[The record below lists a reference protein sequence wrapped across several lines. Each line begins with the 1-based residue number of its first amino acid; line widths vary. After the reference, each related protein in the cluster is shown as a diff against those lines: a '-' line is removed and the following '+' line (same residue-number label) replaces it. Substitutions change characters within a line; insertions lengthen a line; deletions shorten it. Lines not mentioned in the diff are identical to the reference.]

1 MATVN
6 AGDVTA
12 TLKLKDELSGPLSRI
27 AGSFGPIGSNLANL
41 ALAGGVA
48 GAAFKAAELAVN
60 AFVNAIRDTINAVV
74 QLASRGED
82 IQNRALISGF
92 AIEATQ
98 QFERLAKNA
107 GSSSQAIT
115 FAVTRMQRAAASGS
129 AGFKR
134 LGIDVGTF
142 LQLKPEDQLKAVA
155 DRLFAIED
163 PARRTAAAIDA
174 FGRSGAQLLPV
185 LKQIAEGGEVMK
197 VSLSEE
203 QVQGLANLDDALD
216 NVSGSLDDVKEQ
228 FFAVIATTPEFVDI
242 LTVLAGAL
250 NLVAKGVAEAGR
262 LIKEYGASIDSII
275 PGTKNALEQLK
286 EYVAV
291 LREIG
296 PPINAATRATM
307 AHGFEMAKLGSP
319 ESIPSVNEQLKLL
332 EKGLDEEIK
341 KTKEV
346 LKPIDEHAKKLKEL
360 KAAIS
365 DVGIAATQAQKVK
378 DLEAV
383 IKQLGGA
390 SALSAGELTRFVAE
404 LRQLGSAGQ
413 AAIQGLGPGGP
424 LEAMTQAFNE
434 MGPAIAS
441 ATKDAAD
448 GMADLGLESEG
459 LIPTL
464 EEFEAKQKA
473 ITDAENA
480 AVAAHQQNAGELANL
495 AGAFD
500 SLGSSIGGAA
510 GNAIQFGAQGVQI
523 FSNLEARHG
532 MSTLQR
538 TAAAASQFGSALQSA
553 GQAGTAAGAAI
564 RGAMG
569 GASAGAMF
577 GPIGAGVGAV
587 AGALG
592 GLFMRA
598 RRLREEARK
607 MRDEFIQ
614 SAGGLDTLRIRA
626 NEAGVSL
633 DALMKAR
640 DPTAAAA
647 AIEKIKKAI
656 ETHDEAWRKVKEAM
670 DRYGITIEQMGPKF
684 AQQQLDQQAMK
695 LLEDYRLLTAA
706 GAQWET
712 VIAAMAPAMQEY
724 INAALAS
731 GATVPEAMRVQ
742 IERMI
747 EMGLLLDEN
756 GVAFT
761 SVEDAGIT
769 FAETM
774 TEAISRL
781 IERINELVSAILGVQ
796 SQAGKGV
803 RIPVSVGDI
812 PGEPGEGGGPRARRN
827 DIPEEFQGGSGGF
840 RDFGAGTPAVL
851 HGREAVVAEGQGL
864 VARLDP
870 QDMDRLV
877 RALRDAIL
885 MAG

>member
-1 MATVN
+1 MATIN
-6 AGDVTA
+6 AGDIFA
-12 TLKLKDELSGPLSRI
+12 TLKLKDEMTAQARGVAASL
-27 AGSFGPIGSNLANL
+27 GPIGSSLGSIA
-41 ALAGGVA
+41 AAAGVA
-48 GAAFKAAELAVN
+48 GISFATAQKAATFLIDSVKGVAV
-60 AFVNAIRDTINAVV
+60 ALG
-74 QLASRGED
+74 QLAARAED

-92 AIEATQ
+92 SIEATQ

-107 GSSSQAIT
+107 GQAGASVS
-115 FAVTRMQRAAASGS
+115 FAISRMQRAAAEGS
-129 AGFKR
+129 RGFR
-134 LGIDVGTF
+134 QLGIDTGEF
-142 LQLKPEDQLKAVA
+142 LKLKPEDQLRTLAERIFEI
-155 DRLFAIED
+155 DN
-163 PARRTAAAIDA
+163 PAQRAAAA
-174 FGRSGAQLLPV
+174 MQVFGRSGAQMLPI
-185 LKQIAEGGEVMK
+185 LKQLADGTDALKIT
-197 VSLSEE
+197 LSET
-203 QVQGLANLDDALD
+203 QTTALANLDNALD
-216 NVSGSLDDVKEQ
+216 DASGAWADFQEQ
-228 FFAVIATTPEFVDI
+228 LLATIASAPELVELI
-242 LTVLAGAL
+242 RGLALAL
-250 NLVAKGVAEAGR
+250 NAAAAAAKTADFGTAFEGITRNLPGLSQVIESLRIIAALVPAAMPKVEGGNFWDRLGVAAQSDIPNAEA
-262 LIKEYGASIDSII
+262 
-275 PGTKNALEQLK
+275 
-286 EYVAV
+286 
-291 LREIG
+291 
-296 PPINAATRATM
+296 
-307 AHGFEMAKLGSP
+307 
-319 ESIPSVNEQLKLL
+319 QLKLL
-332 EKGLDEEIK
+332 GAGLDQEIK
-341 KTKEV
+341 KNKEV
-346 LKPIDEHAKKLKEL
+346 LKPLDEHAKKLKEL
-360 KAAIS
+360 KAALS
-365 DVGIAATQAQKVK
+365 DVGIAATQAQKIK
-378 DLEAV
+378 DLEQV
-383 IKQLGGA
+383 MEGLGGA
-390 SALSAGELTRFVAE
+390 AALSAEEIQRIGNEA
-404 LRQLGSAGQ
+404 RQLGVNGEALAAVLEDQLTTIPIMTTGFHELQPAIQETTGAVIDMSKAYDDALAPAEQKILEQHQQMAGQ
-413 AAIQGLGPGGP
+413 
-424 LEAMTQAFNE
+424 
-434 MGPAIAS
+434 
-441 ATKDAAD
+441 
-448 GMADLGLESEG
+448 
-459 LIPTL
+459 
-464 EEFEAKQKA
+464 
-473 ITDAENA
+473 
-480 AVAAHQQNAGELANL
+480 LANL